1 MDFVRPVNGVETST
15 GVPLICGAYAFEVYQ
30 DTSDTALSSAW
41 VLTADKANTP
51 GTLTLNADTTVD
63 SNLLTTQAT
72 QDYTVYI
79 KSYLVD
85 YTDVKTYTSKVI

>member
-1 MDFVRPVNGVETST
+1 MT
-15 GVPLICGAYAFEVYQ
+15 
-30 DTSDTALSSAW
+30 SAW

-51 GTLTLNADTTVD
+51 GTYTLDVDTTVD
-63 SNLLTTQAT
+63 NNLLTTQAT

-85 YTDVKTYTSKVI
+85 YTDVKTYTSKTI